1 MSQPDS
7 GRAVLYA
14 CTTVNGDTKRILA
27 ELRQHARARG
37 WDVVGEYADNTGAAS
52 EADRP
57 QFLRAKQAI
66 RDGVANVLVTR
77 YPAMAAYL
85 DGERAAL
92 AGWLEEQGATAYYT
106 HTMRRTGARS

>member
-14 CTTVNGDTKRILA
+14 CTTINGDTTRILA

-37 WDVVGEYADNTGAAS
+37 WDVVGEYADNTGAAA

-57 QFLRAKQAI
+57 QFQRAKAAI
-66 RDGVANVLVTR
+66 RDGVADILVTR

-92 AGWLEEQGATAYYT
+92 VGWLEEQGATAHYT
-106 HTMRRTGARS
+106 HTRRPTEARS

>member
-1 MSQPDS
+1 MTQP
-7 GRAVLYA
+7 GGERAVLYA
-14 CTTVNGDTKRILA
+14 CTTSTGDTSQILA
-27 ELRQHARARG
+27 ELRTYARSRG
-37 WDVVGEYADNTGAAS
+37 WDIAGEYADRTGAAA
-52 EADRP
+52 EEHRP
-57 QFLRAKQAI
+57 QFQRAKQAI